1 MKKKIFYSKRNTQN
15 QKLLYLILIGLA
27 LLALIIGI
35 IFIFTIS
42 KGNQETIKEAIN
54 TYYKE
59 SSLTLSSFFRVLFNN
74 YTYILL
80 IWILGISVI
89 GIPIVL
95 AMFLFKSFLLGFSL
109 SSIFY
114 TFKFKGILV
123 TIFNLIPSKLLFL
136 IVLLLITFYSI
147 SFSVKLYKHLFL
159 RKPINFRDSM
169 NKYLKVLLI
178 SLVVTIFIS
187 LFESFISIYLLNL
200 FNI

>member
-1 MKKKIFYSKRNTQN
+1 MRKKIFYGKRNTKN

-27 LLALIIGI
+27 LIAFIIGV
-35 IFIFTIS
+35 IFIFMIS
-42 KGNQETIKEAIN
+42 HNNQETIKEAI
-54 TYYKE
+54 TSYYNE

-80 IWILGISVI
+80 IWILGISII

-95 AMFLFKSFLLGFSL
+95 ILFLFKSFLLGFSL

-123 TIFNLIPSKLLFL
+123 TIFNLIPSKILFL
-136 IVLLLITFYSI
+136 VILLLITFYSV
-147 SFSVKLYKHLFL
+147 SFSIKLFKHLFL
-159 RKPINFRDSM
+159 KMPINFRESM

-178 SLVVTIFIS
+178 SLVVSIFIS
-187 LFESFISIYLLNL
+187 LFEAIISIYLLNL

>member
-1 MKKKIFYSKRNTQN
+1 MKKKIFYGKRNTKN

-27 LLALIIGI
+27 LLAFIIGI

-42 KGNQETIKEAIN
+42 HSNQETIKEAI
-54 TYYKE
+54 TSYYSE
-59 SSLTLSSFFRVLFNN
+59 SSLTLSSFFKVLFNN
-74 YTYILL
+74 YTYIFL

-95 AMFLFKSFLLGFSL
+95 ILFLFKSFLLGFSL

-114 TFKFKGILV
+114 TFQFKGILV
-123 TIFNLIPSKLLFL
+123 TIFNLIPSKILFL

-147 SFSVKLYKHLFL
+147 SFSIKLFKHLFL
-159 RKPINFRDSM
+159 KMPINFRESM

-178 SLVVTIFIS
+178 SLVVSIFIS
-187 LFESFISIYLLNL
+187 LFEAIISIYLLNL